1 MVVIMQITMYKNY
14 SDNNHISKTLGQPV
28 TLTGSLRNES
38 NVINP
43 NIRVEVD
50 NPSLYNYAHIP
61 EFGRYYYI
69 TDMRSIRTNLWELS
83 MHVDVLMSFEDAIKQ
98 LPVIV
103 SNAENDD
110 SRYMSGEQW
119 ATTVKRKTDVI
130 SFPSGLLETGEFI
143 LITSGGIATGQ

>member
-1 MVVIMQITMYKNY
+1 MQITMYKNY
-14 SDNNHISKTLGQPV
+14 SDNNVISKTLGQPL

-43 NIRVEVD
+43 TIRIEID
-50 NPSLYNYAHIP
+50 NPALCNYAYIP

-83 MHVDVLMSFEDAIKQ
+83 MHVDVLMSFADAIRA

-103 SNAENDD
+103 ANAESDD
-110 SRYMSGEQW
+110 SRYMTGEQW

-130 SFPSGLLETGEFI
+130 SFPSGLLDTGEFI
-143 LITSGGIATGQ
+143 LITSGGIAAGQ